1 MSKKQPLAF
10 MSYVR
15 FDDKHENGRLTEF
28 RERLSNEVQMQTGDE
43 FPIFQDR
50 NDIKWGQ
57 NWKERIETSIDDTT
71 FLIPIITPS
80 FFKSEACRD
89 ELMRFIE
96 IEKEL
101 NRNDLILPVY
111 YVGCP
116 LLNNK
121 EECATD
127 ELAVIIS
134 ERNWTD
140 WRELRFEPLTSS
152 ESGKRFEE
160 LAIQI
165 RDAMGRN
172 ETQKKVKMP
181 SIPSIKRSINEETAK
196 GSDSELV
203 TKEKRALSAKTEPP
217 TRVVDPMHRGDH
229 TTITEAINATN
240 PGDRILIRPGL
251 YQESIVME
259 KPLEII
265 GDGDLSEIIVE
276 TEGKNVLA
284 FMTTMGRVSN
294 LTLRQ
299 NGGKYFCVD
308 ISQGRLEMDGCDITS
323 QGLACVAI
331 HGGADPRIRRN
342 IIHDGEQS
350 GIHIYENGKGTIEDN
365 DIYGNG
371 FSGVVIQTEGNPVV
385 RKNRIHHGKQNGV
398 LISKNGKGIIEDNEI
413 FENAYSGVEIREN
426 GNPSVKK
433 NRIHHGKENGITV
446 HNKGMG
452 IIEDNEIY
460 ENPNV
465 GMSIYEEG
473 NPIVRQN
480 RINKNGYE
488 AILIFSKGEGIIEDN
503 DLRDN
508 PYGAWDI
515 DYESEPNVKR
525 ARNLE

>member
-1 MSKKQPLAF
+1 MSNKQPLAF

-57 NWKERIETSIDDTT
+57 NWKERIDTSIDGTT

-80 FFKSEACRD
+80 FFKSDACRD

-121 EECATD
+121 EECAND

-134 ERNWTD
+134 ERQRTD
-140 WRELRFEPLTSS
+140 WRELRFEPLTSP
-152 ESGKRFEE
+152 EPGKRFEE

-165 RDAMGRN
+165 RDAMGRGK
-172 ETQKKVKMP
+172 TQKKVKKP
-181 SIPSIKRSINEETAK
+181 SSNMSLNKEPNQ
-196 GSDSELV
+196 GSDSESI
-203 TKEKRALSAKTEPP
+203 TEEKRTLSVKTEPP
-217 TRVVDPMHRGDH
+217 THVVDPMARADFA
-229 TTITEAINATN
+229 TITEAINAAN
-240 PGDRILIRPGL
+240 PGDRIFIRPGL
-251 YQESIVME
+251 YQENIVID

-265 GDGDLSEIIVE
+265 GDGELSEIVVE
-276 TEGKNVLA
+276 TKGKDVMT
-284 FMTTMGRVSN
+284 FRTTMGRVSN

-299 NGGKYFCVD
+299 NGGDFFCVD
-308 ISQGRLEMDGCDITS
+308 IAQGRLEMEGCDITS
-323 QGLACVAI
+323 QGISCVGI
-331 HGGADPRIRRN
+331 HDGADPRIKRN
-342 IIHDGEQS
+342 RIHDGKDA
-350 GIHIYENGKGTIEDN
+350 GVYIYKNGKGTIE
-365 DIYGNG
+365 
-371 FSGVVIQTEGNPVV
+371 E
-385 RKNRIHHGKQNGV
+385 
-398 LISKNGKGIIEDNEI
+398 NEI
-413 FENAYSGVEIREN
+413 FGNTKSGVAIRE
-426 GNPSVKK
+426 G
-433 NRIHHGKENGITV
+433 
-446 HNKGMG
+446 
-452 IIEDNEIY
+452 
-460 ENPNV
+460 
-465 GMSIYEEG
+465 G
-473 NPIVRQN
+473 NPILRQN

-488 AILIFSKGEGIIEDN
+488 AIWIFENCGGTFEDN

-508 PYGAWDI
+508 LKGAWDI
-515 DYESEPNVKR
+515 DAESVPNVKR